1 LLFIVKLKALK
12 IVLVYLK
19 INKMPSPRSF
29 SNHFEANE
37 NNKKCTLTSMFI
49 KCYFLIKLVGDEYNL
64 YMNFAAFQAQ
74 RLKRLLPGG

>member
-1 LLFIVKLKALK
+1 
-12 IVLVYLK
+12 
-19 INKMPSPRSF
+19 MPSPRSF

-49 KCYFLIKLVGDEYNL
+49 KCYSKFIYRLYSSPTNFIKKFLIKLVGDEYNL